1 MNGTDLIAILPFL
14 VAAGAV
20 TVVMLGIAFQR
31 NHRLTAVLSLLGL
44 ILCLLAIGP
53 ASYVA
58 PRQVTPLFVIDLY
71 ALFYMGLICAA
82 GIAVLLLAYDYL
94 AARREQPEEFYLLV
108 LVATFGAIA
117 LVASDHFASFFLGLE
132 TLSISLLGLIAYPRD
147 HRNPIEAGIKY
158 LILAGV
164 SSALLLFG
172 MALVYARLGTLEFA
186 RIAVLLSTIDQAPP
200 DLYWLTGLALIFTG
214 IGFKLSV
221 VPFHMWAP
229 DVYEGAP
236 APVAAFVAVV
246 SKGAMFALLLRYFL
260 TANASGFGPVPMM
273 IEIVAIASILV
284 GNLLALLQNNIKR
297 ILAYSSIA
305 HLGYLLVAFLASG
318 ALQVE
323 AVTYY
328 LVAYVVM
335 TMGAFGI
342 ITVLSA
348 SSGAAEIEELD
359 EYRGLIWQRPWLG
372 GTFAAMLLSLAG
384 IPLTMGF
391 IGKFYAIAAGVS
403 AAMWPA
409 VIALIV
415 GSVIGLFY
423 YLRVVVAICTPA
435 PPGTT
440 AYAGTVPHAGGAVLV
455 VLTVVLVCLGVYPT
469 PLVHLI
475 LATVAQPMVVHG
487 VADSGAGPGT
497 ASRPSGLV
505 RARAEVA
512 AGCSEP
518 SDPD

>member
-1 MNGTDLIAILPFL
+1 MNGHDLTALLPL
-14 VAAGAV
+14 IVLGGTV
-20 TVVMLGIAFQR
+20 TIVMLAIAFCR
-31 NHRLTAVLSLLGL
+31 NHRLTALLSVLGL
-44 ILCLLAIGP
+44 VLCLIAIWP
-53 ASYVA
+53 ASDVA
-58 PRQVTPLFVIDLY
+58 PRQVTPLLVIDRY
-71 ALFYMGLICAA
+71 ALFYMGLIFAA
-82 GIAVLLLAYDYL
+82 GVAVLLLSYGYL
-94 AARREQPEEFYLLV
+94 AARRERPEEFYLLV
-108 LVATFGAIA
+108 LVATLGAAA

-147 HRNPIEAGIKY
+147 HGKPLEAGVKY
-158 LILAGV
+158 LILAGI
-164 SSALLLFG
+164 SSAFLLFG
-172 MALVYARLGTLEFA
+172 MALIYARLGSMEFA
-186 RIAVLLSTIDQAPP
+186 RIAALLMMGGTSS

-246 SKGAMFALLLRYFL
+246 SKGAMFALLLRYFVM
-260 TANASGFGPVPMM
+260 ANADGFGPVPMM

-305 HLGYLLVAFLASG
+305 HLGYLLVAFLAGG
-318 ALQVE
+318 ALRIE

-328 LVAYVVM
+328 LVAYTVM
-335 TMGAFGI
+335 TVGAFGI
-342 ITVLSA
+342 ITVLSTSDA
-348 SSGAAEIEELD
+348 AAEVEDLD
-359 EYRGLIWQRPWLG
+359 EYRGLIWRRPWLG

-391 IGKFYAIAAGVS
+391 IGKFYAIAGGVS

-423 YLRVVVAICTPA
+423 YLRVIVAICTPA
-435 PPGTT
+435 PEGAT
-440 AYAGTVPHAGGAVLV
+440 AYAGAVPIVGVAALAA
-455 VLTVVLVCLGVYPT
+455 LTLMLIGLGVYPT

-475 LATVAQPMVVHG
+475 QVTAAQF
-487 VADSGAGPGT
+487 A
-497 ASRPSGLV
+497 
-505 RARAEVA
+505 AR
-512 AGCSEP
+512 
-518 SDPD
+518 

>member
-1 MNGTDLIAILPFL
+1 MNGHDLTALLPL
-14 VAAGAV
+14 IVLGGTV
-20 TVVMLGIAFQR
+20 TIVMLAIAFCR
-31 NHRLTAVLSLLGL
+31 NHRLTALLSVLGL
-44 ILCLLAIGP
+44 VLCLIAIWP
-53 ASYVA
+53 ASDVA
-58 PRQVTPLFVIDLY
+58 PRQVTPLLVIDRY
-71 ALFYMGLICAA
+71 ALFYMGLIFAA
-82 GIAVLLLAYDYL
+82 GIAVLLLSYGYL
-94 AARREQPEEFYLLV
+94 AARRERPEEFYLLV
-108 LVATFGAIA
+108 LVATLGATA

-147 HRNPIEAGIKY
+147 HGKPLEAGVKY
-158 LILAGV
+158 LILAGI
-164 SSALLLFG
+164 SSAFLLFG
-172 MALVYARLGTLEFA
+172 MALIYARLGSMEFA
-186 RIAVLLSTIDQAPP
+186 RIAALLTVNDAPS

-246 SKGAMFALLLRYFL
+246 SKGAMFALLLRYFV
-260 TANASGFGPVPMM
+260 TANADGFGPVPMM

-284 GNLLALLQNNIKR
+284 GNLLALLQNNLKR

-318 ALQVE
+318 ALRID

-328 LVAYVVM
+328 LVAYMVM
-335 TMGAFGI
+335 TVGAFGI

-348 SSGAAEIEELD
+348 NATAEIEDLHA
-359 EYRGLIWQRPWLG
+359 YRGLIWRRPWLG
-372 GTFAAMLLSLAG
+372 GAFAAMLLSLAG

-391 IGKFYAIAAGVS
+391 IGKFYAIAGGVS
-403 AAMWPA
+403 AVMWPA

-423 YLRVVVAICTPA
+423 YLRVIVAICTPA
-435 PPGTT
+435 PETAT
-440 AYAGTVPHAGGAVLV
+440 AYAGAVPTVGGATLA
-455 VLTVVLVCLGVYPT
+455 VLTLMLFVLGVYPT

-475 LATVAQPMVVHG
+475 QVTAAQI
-487 VADSGAGPGT
+487 A
-497 ASRPSGLV
+497 
-505 RARAEVA
+505 AR
-512 AGCSEP
+512 
-518 SDPD
+518 

>member
-1 MNGTDLIAILPFL
+1 MNGHDLTALLPL
-14 VAAGAV
+14 IVLGGTV
-20 TVVMLGIAFQR
+20 TIVMLAIAFCR
-31 NHRLTAVLSLLGL
+31 NHRLTALLSVLGL
-44 ILCLLAIGP
+44 VLCLIAIWP
-53 ASYVA
+53 ASDVA
-58 PRQVTPLFVIDLY
+58 PRQVTPLLVIDRY
-71 ALFYMGLICAA
+71 ALFYIGLIFAA
-82 GIAVLLLAYDYL
+82 GIAVLLLSYGYL
-94 AARREQPEEFYLLV
+94 AARRERPEEFYLLV
-108 LVATFGAIA
+108 LVATLGATA

-147 HRNPIEAGIKY
+147 HGKPLEAGVKY
-158 LILAGV
+158 LILAGI
-164 SSALLLFG
+164 SSAFLLFG
-172 MALVYARLGTLEFA
+172 MALIYARLGSMEFA
-186 RIAVLLSTIDQAPP
+186 RIAALLTVNDAPS

-246 SKGAMFALLLRYFL
+246 SKGAMFALLLRYFV
-260 TANASGFGPVPMM
+260 TANADGFGPVPMM

-318 ALQVE
+318 ALRID

-328 LVAYVVM
+328 LVAYMVM
-335 TMGAFGI
+335 TVGAFGI

-348 SSGAAEIEELD
+348 NATAEIEDLHA
-359 EYRGLIWQRPWLG
+359 YRGLIWRRPWLG
-372 GTFAAMLLSLAG
+372 GAFAAMLLSLAG

-391 IGKFYAIAAGVS
+391 IGKFYAIAGGVS
-403 AAMWPA
+403 AVMWPA

-423 YLRVVVAICTPA
+423 YLRVIVAICTPA
-435 PPGTT
+435 PETAT
-440 AYAGTVPHAGGAVLV
+440 AYAGAVPTVGGATLA
-455 VLTVVLVCLGVYPT
+455 VLTLMLFVLGVYPT

-475 LATVAQPMVVHG
+475 QVTAAQI
-487 VADSGAGPGT
+487 A
-497 ASRPSGLV
+497 
-505 RARAEVA
+505 AR
-512 AGCSEP
+512 
-518 SDPD
+518 